1 MNQSSQTIIVS
12 IIDVVKS
19 LYALQLQD
27 LNKKLKNIDYINIE
41 NLVARV
47 EKEISPHEIPQS
59 YGKIV
64 SIIESIIQD

>member
-1 MNQSSQTIIVS
+1 MNQTSQAIVVN

-19 LYALQLQD
+19 LYALQLQE

-41 NLVARV
+41 NLVTRV
-47 EKEISPHEIPQS
+47 EKEIPTNEIPQNYS
-59 YGKIV
+59 KIV